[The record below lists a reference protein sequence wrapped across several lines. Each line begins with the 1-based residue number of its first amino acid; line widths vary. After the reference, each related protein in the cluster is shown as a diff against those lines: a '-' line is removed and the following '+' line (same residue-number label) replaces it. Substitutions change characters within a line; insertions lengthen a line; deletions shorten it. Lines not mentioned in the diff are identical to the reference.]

1 MDSFVDH
8 HHRHHRPIVGIVP
21 GRSSMANYLDR
32 KQSRSQ
38 RSGADRL
45 EPLSRIPDHDT
56 QLVDAIRCVDLRCI
70 RKANQGIQA
79 IRSPQD
85 RLGTPRVISIQLAW
99 SCRLGFHRSLARRI
113 KPGLV
118 ALVCRLSFQA
128 DSPER
133 HTSPMAQSPSDQAA
147 SAHCRLSS
155 SVFSV

>member
-8 HHRHHRPIVGIVP
+8 HHRHHWSVVGVVP
-21 GRSSMANYLDR
+21 GCPSMANYLDH
-32 KQSRSQ
+32 KQSRPQ
-38 RSGADRL
+38 RSEADGL
-45 EPLSRIPDHDT
+45 EPLSRVPDHDT

-85 RLGTPRVISIQLAW
+85 RLGTPRAISIQLAW

-133 HTSPMAQSPSDQAA
+133 HTSPMAQSPSDQAGFA
-147 SAHCRLSS
+147 QCRLSS